1 MSSQAPRQS
10 AKRRVWTFIDYF
22 VPQEA
27 IHHQMPAFILNEM
40 QPFGSE
46 GLNEEVK
53 RVF

>member
-27 IHHQMPAFILNEM
+27 IMPAFILNEM